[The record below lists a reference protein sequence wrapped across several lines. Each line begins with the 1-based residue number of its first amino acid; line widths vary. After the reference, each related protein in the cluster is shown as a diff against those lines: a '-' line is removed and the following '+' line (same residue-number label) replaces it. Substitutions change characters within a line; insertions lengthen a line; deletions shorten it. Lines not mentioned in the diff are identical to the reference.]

1 MTFPAAVWTSDF
13 VTARAWAALME
24 PRLNH
29 CMTAVS
35 AAILKMNHGP
45 CWLDLRN
52 TSIIYWLKTRRRE
65 NLELWIEM
73 WRENRQGQ
81 RQSLWFSMARRLFAK
96 IIRFFFF
103 FSFHLSD
110 THTFFICW
118 SVVVSREAISRPLAR
133 TTSGPATVWHRTN
146 TGLLPAHTQPQL
158 SSVQGSSFGCGLEC
172 GTSW

>member
-1 MTFPAAVWTSDF
+1 
-13 VTARAWAALME
+13 ME

-29 CMTAVS
+29 CVTAVS
-35 AAILKMNHGP
+35 AAILKMNHRP
-45 CWLDLRN
+45 CSLDLRN

-73 WRENRQGQ
+73 CGENRRGQ
-81 RQSLWFSMARRLFAK
+81 RQALWFSMARRLFAK
-96 IIRFFFF
+96 TIRFFFLF
-103 FSFHLSD
+103 LFLLIWH

-146 TGLLPAHTQPQL
+146 TGLLPAHTRPQL
-158 SSVQGSSFGCGLEC
+158 SSVEGSGFGCGLEC